1 MKKKLKIICLTLAIC
16 LLILPSLSGCENETK
31 RANTTDYWSTIK
43 KRGKVIV
50 GLDDSFVPMGFRKK
64 NGQLTGYDID
74 LAKAVFKLYG
84 IKVDFQSIDWSMN
97 TTELRNRTID
107 LIWNG
112 FTITPER
119 EKVVSFSHTYL
130 ANEQVLVSKKSQ
142 NVTSF
147 KKMTGKTLGV
157 QSGSSG
163 AQDVDRQPNLLKNQ
177 IKDKTPVLYDSFNDV
192 FIDLNA
198 NRIQGLLIDSVYAG
212 YYIKH
217 ESDPQSYREI
227 QGKFPKEQFAV
238 GMRKGD
244 KTLQKKINHGLYV
257 LYKNGTLKK
266 INEKWFGNT
275 AKVVAQPKS

>member
-1 MKKKLKIICLTLAIC
+1 MKKKIRFVLLLAAIC
-16 LLILPSLSGCENETK
+16 LVMLPSLSGCENATT
-31 RANTTDYWSTIK
+31 RANKTDYWGTIK
-43 KRGKVIV
+43 KRGTVIV
-50 GLDDSFVPMGFRKK
+50 GLDDSFVPMGFRQKDGK
-64 NGQLTGYDID
+64 LAGYDID
-74 LAKAVFKLYG
+74 LAKAVFRLYG

-119 EKVVSFSHTYL
+119 KHVVAFSNTYL
-130 ANEQVLVSKKSQ
+130 NNDQVLVSRKNQ
-142 NVTSF
+142 NITSLQ
-147 KKMTGKTLGV
+147 KMTGKTLGV

-163 AQDVDRQPNLLKNQ
+163 AQDVDRYPQILKNR
-177 IKDKTPVLYDSFNDV
+177 IKDKAPVLYDGFNDA

-217 ESDPQSYREI
+217 EKNPAAYREI
-227 QGKFPKEQFAV
+227 AGPFAQEQFAV

-244 KTLQKKINHGLYV
+244 VTLRKKVNHGLSV

-266 INEKWFGNT
+266 INEKWFGDT
-275 AKVVAQPKS
+275 AKVVKQPQN